1 MSKRRGGKR
10 RTKPNPYNNFNN
22 CCSGGMYWQSQNY
35 NERLIM
41 MYRNMIV
48 QMAMSRFKWLN
59 LPPTCDERFLEWTL
73 LYEGVACIC
82 YPRTQ
87 EGIFY
92 STRATFDSHP
102 NVYDDFPKWR
112 STGNNGWNF
121 YANKETGTL
130 VWDNSSRFPLM
141 SGINIKAQELAHIQ
155 LTKEMNRFHQQIPW
169 VLKGPANRKNDMI
182 QIMKQVAGGEQ
193 AIIGFDGFDEIEV
206 EALKTDTPFLGEQ
219 LAQDEKN
226 CWNGVYHLLGIENA
240 PMKRERQTEDEIQAM
255 KSPTELIRLS
265 SLNERR
271 KAADYLNNHFGQY
284 LQKPIKVVWRE
295 DNESANWNLF
305 HNDRA
310 LMEAVGEM

>member
-1 MSKRRGGKR
+1 MGKRRGGKR
-10 RTKPNPYNNFNN
+10 RTRPNPNSCYSN
-22 CCSGGMYWQSQNY
+22 GGMYWQSQSY
-35 NERLIM
+35 NQRLVM

-87 EGIFY
+87 EGTFY
-92 STRATFDSHP
+92 STRATFDTHP

-121 YANKETGTL
+121 YASKETGTL

-169 VLKGPANRKNDMI
+169 VLKGPANRKQDMI
-182 QIMKQVAGGEQ
+182 NIMKQVAGGEQ
-193 AIIGFDGFDEIEV
+193 AILGFDGFDDIEL
-206 EALKTDTPFLGEQ
+206 EALKTDVPFLGEQ

-255 KSPTELIRLS
+255 KSPTELVRLS

-271 KAADYLNNHFGQY
+271 KAADYLNNHFSKY
-284 LQKPIKVVWRE
+284 LTEPIKVVWRE

-310 LMEAVGEM
+310 LMQAVGEM

>member
-1 MSKRRGGKR
+1 
-10 RTKPNPYNNFNN
+10 
-22 CCSGGMYWQSQNY
+22 MYWQNQTY
-35 NERLIM
+35 NQRLTQ

-48 QMAMSRFKWLN
+48 QMAMSRFRWLN

-82 YPRTQ
+82 FPKSQPGT
-87 EGIFY
+87 FY
-92 STRATFDSHP
+92 STRATFDSEP
-102 NVYDDFPKWR
+102 NVYDDYPKWR

-121 YANKETGTL
+121 YASRNSGTL

-141 SGINIKAQELAHIQ
+141 MGIQIKAQELAHIQ

-169 VLKGPANRKNDMI
+169 ILKGPANRKQDMLN
-182 QIMKQVAGGEQ
+182 IMKQVAGGEQ
-193 AIIGFDGFDEIEV
+193 AILAFDGFEEIEV
-206 EALKTDTPFLGEQ
+206 EALTTEVPFLGE
-219 LAQDEKN
+219 LLSQDEKN
-226 CWNGVYHLLGIENA
+226 CWNGVYHLLGIENS

-255 KSPTELIRLS
+255 KSPTELVRLS

-271 KAADYLNNHFGQY
+271 RAADYLNEHFGEY
-284 LQKPIKVVWRE
+284 LSEPIRVVWRE
-295 DNESANWNLF
+295 DNESNNWNLF